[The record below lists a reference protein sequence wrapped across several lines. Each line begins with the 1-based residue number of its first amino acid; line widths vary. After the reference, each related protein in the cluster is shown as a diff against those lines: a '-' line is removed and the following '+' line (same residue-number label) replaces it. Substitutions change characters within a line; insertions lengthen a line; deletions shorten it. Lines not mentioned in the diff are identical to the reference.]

1 MMAQL
6 QGCAFGKEEVLL
18 RGAAVAWA
26 SFHPQLRG
34 EFVLAESERSRR
46 RAPVP
51 LCPTLILQLHAWQM
65 PNVEQASHQFPTSR
79 ARASTQ
85 LRAGLACGSSS
96 GLAWRFFMQL
106 QR

>member
-51 LCPTLILQLHAWQM
+51 LCPTLILQRSPRQQKLDI
-65 PNVEQASHQFPTSR
+65 ASH
-79 ARASTQ
+79 
-85 LRAGLACGSSS
+85 
-96 GLAWRFFMQL
+96 
-106 QR
+106 